1 MSASIQVQQS
11 SVDAFHAQGHTGR
24 QKQWQQILQVMRDA
38 LRHGCTI
45 NFTGTEL
52 SNALQ
57 LAYPAVGWHPGKT
70 SARVNAMVTQGLL
83 VRATTHRNCT
93 VTGKPCLPVA
103 IAAKQERLVS

>member
-24 QKQWQQILQVMRDA
+24 QKQWQQILQVMRDG
-38 LRHGCTI
+38 LRVGVI
-45 NFTGTEL
+45 NYTGTEL

-57 LAYPAVGWHPGKT
+57 VAYPAVGWHPGKT

>member
-11 SVDAFHAQGHTGR
+11 SVDAFHAQGHEGR

-38 LRHGCTI
+38 LRHGGTI

-57 LAYPAVGWHPGKT
+57 VAYPKVVWHPGKV
-70 SARVNAMVTQGLL
+70 SARVNGMVKQELL